1 MAIITRTYEFQVCR
15 HRHRTANGYIIT
27 MTFNVPPNHSGQFS
41 RRKLST
47 RCTGFQI
54 RAFALD
60 FRVRVLAA
68 GGLNPSADCQAL
80 RAYKSAWEVYLS
92 AAFACGLLDGEHGRD
107 LRERL
112 THALGRCFA

>member
-1 MAIITRTYEFQVCR
+1 L
-15 HRHRTANGYIIT
+15 GK
-27 MTFNVPPNHSGQFS
+27 S
-41 RRKLST
+41 RRHASSLRRSRLAEVVDT
-47 RCTGFQI
+47 LHRVPNPSI
-54 RAFALD
+54 ALD
-60 FRVRVLAA
+60 FRLRVLAA

-112 THALGRCFA
+112 THALRCFA